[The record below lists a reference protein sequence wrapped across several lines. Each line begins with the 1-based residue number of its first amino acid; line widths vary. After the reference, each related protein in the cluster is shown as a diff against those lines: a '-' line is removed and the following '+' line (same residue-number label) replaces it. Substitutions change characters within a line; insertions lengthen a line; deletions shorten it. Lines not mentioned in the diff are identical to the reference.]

1 MHLCTKIMHPVTP
14 TLLFCALR
22 AATAATSHRAEM
34 LMLDGTSRDGYVVER
49 GVNMTPHWQSELVG
63 GTPPAHTPGPTN
75 RARAH
80 FAYAPRPPA
89 VVVVTHIIVPRASG
103 DNDAWV
109 GNANASALRVLG
121 ELTAMSHSATRMVL
135 GSTTVFTPP
144 PWAEDNCELLSLP
157 YLAAAQV
164 ARSGASHE
172 WITTTVPWDWGLG
185 CDWSYAGI
193 AYVQGRLSWTRAR
206 MPDLAARHGH
216 VMFHELGHNFG
227 LHHAWGING
236 EYGDDTCSMG
246 LGRFLQHGNTLN
258 GAMLT
263 ILGWANVTDGSAHGS
278 LALGCLGTHNAVVQL
293 DDTTVLSF
301 RCATGHDRQV
311 DAMFQGM
318 LYAHRASTDENATHL
333 LYAGRGPYYHRKT
346 NTDVLVRATDAQGSV
361 TVVLV
366 RGRGNGGVVLLGGAI
381 VIVALGVASAQRVPR
396 RARNGSA
403 RRSWEQRARDG
414 T

>member
-1 MHLCTKIMHPVTP
+1 MPP
-14 TLLFCALR
+14 AAALLLCALSV
-22 AATAATSHRAEM
+22 AAAETTHRAEM
-34 LMLDGTSRDGYVVER
+34 LMVDGTSRDGYVVE
-49 GVNMTPHWQSELVG
+49 GGGNTTPRWQFELAG
-63 GTPPAHTPGPTN
+63 GTLPAHAPAATDRV
-75 RARAH
+75 RAD
-80 FAYAPRPPA
+80 FAYAPRTPA
-89 VVVVTHIIVPRASG
+89 VIVVTHVIVPRATG
-103 DNDAWV
+103 DIDAWV
-109 GNANASALRVLG
+109 RNANASARRVLG
-121 ELTAMSHSATRMVL
+121 EVTALSRSATHMVL
-135 GSTTVFTPP
+135 GRTIVFTPP
-144 PWAEDNCELLSLP
+144 RWVEANCELLSVP
-157 YLAAAQV
+157 YLAAATV

-172 WITTTVPWDWGLG
+172 WVTTTVPWDWGPS
-185 CDWSYAGI
+185 CDWPYAGI

-206 MPDLAARHGH
+206 MSDLASRHGH

-227 LHHAWGING
+227 LHHAWGIDG

-246 LGRFLQHGNTLN
+246 LGRFLNHGNTLN
-258 GAMLT
+258 GAMLA

-278 LALGCLGTHNAVVQL
+278 LALGCLGAHNAVVQL
-293 DDTTVLSF
+293 DDATVLSF

-333 LYAGRGPYYHRKT
+333 LYAGRGPYYHRQT

-396 RARNGSA
+396 RARDGSA
-403 RRSWEQRARDG
+403 RRSREQRARDG